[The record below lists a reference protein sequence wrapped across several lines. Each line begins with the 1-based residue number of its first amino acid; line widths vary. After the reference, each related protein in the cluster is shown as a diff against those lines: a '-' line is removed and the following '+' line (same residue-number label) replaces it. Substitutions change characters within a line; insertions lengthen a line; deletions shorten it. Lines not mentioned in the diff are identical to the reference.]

1 MNLGGMAKRDGI
13 ILYGDGVTVTAIVE
27 KEEITVTTKESEA
40 KRNLLDINIP
50 FLRGLARSIDL
61 LIKAIKSS
69 PKIFGLILLI
79 TIAIPLLI
87 ILMGGEVNVSTETNT
102 TNGVQKLW
110 SIILILVMF
119 QATDIGKFHAGEHM
133 VIAALEKGLEPTIE
147 NVENGKK
154 KVPDGWFEK
163 LVEHYKLKGEEA
175 KKLEEA
181 IEESKTKVK
190 IELAECDDYR
200 KRTALAFQ
208 RSFYDLSENQT
219 KRILEILEEG
229 DK

>member
-1 MNLGGMAKRDGI
+1 MNYSRFGEFIRILRIKNHEVMGDTAKLLGVSA
-13 ILYGDGVTVTAIVE
+13 
-27 KEEITVTTKESEA
+27 
-40 KRNLLDINIP
+40 P
-50 FLRGLARSIDL
+50 FLS
-61 LIKAIKSS
+61 
-69 PKIFGLILLI
+69 
-79 TIAIPLLI
+79 
-87 ILMGGEVNVSTETNT
+87 
-102 TNGVQKLW
+102 
-110 SIILILVMF
+110 
-119 QATDIGKFHAGEHM
+119 
-133 VIAALEKGLEPTIE
+133 